1 MLFSFTGNIQNIADD
16 IRVILELNETDW
28 ELILYVFL
36 LVRLQKNQL
45 FPSTCAILKVVLE
58 FEQTFWTNILAP
70 PGKLK

>member
-58 FEQTFWTNILAP
+58 FEQTF
-70 PGKLK
+70 